1 MSTKDVVYI
10 AVFAALTAALAVFP
24 PLMLPI
30 TGVPITAQSLG
41 PMLAGSVLG
50 WKRAVAS
57 QALFLALVAAGL
69 PLLAGGRGGFGVF
82 LGPSGGF
89 LVGWVLVALVIG
101 WTFERYWTGLNL
113 ASAIALVFLGGVV
126 VEYAIGNAWV
136 SVVTELDYVGATIA
150 SVQFLPGDI
159 LKVVAAASIAMT
171 LRRSYPLM
179 PAPVRA

>member
-1 MSTKDVVYI
+1 
-10 AVFAALTAALAVFP
+10 
-24 PLMLPI
+24 
-30 TGVPITAQSLG
+30 
-41 PMLAGSVLG
+41 
-50 WKRAVAS
+50 
-57 QALFLALVAAGL
+57 
-69 PLLAGGRGGFGVF
+69 
-82 LGPSGGF
+82 
-89 LVGWVLVALVIG
+89 
-101 WTFERYWTGLNL
+101 
-113 ASAIALVFLGGVV
+113 VFLGGVV